1 MESREHPL
9 QHWTPDV
16 VLNRSV
22 MSDSSCDPVDC
33 SPPGKNTGVA
43 MPSSRGSSQPRD
55 WTQVSR
61 IAGRFFTLWATREAR
76 DSICQTLERHA
87 NYREMSCNRDRV
99 ESSLRVG
106 DFLLPSFEWK
116 SDCDMDIAV
125 FHHLVWTCLT
135 FAAFYRSPVSLPGFL
150 SFKGYSHQN
159 DGKLEAVWSCDI
171 RGN

>member
-55 WTQVSR
+55 WTQGSR
-61 IAGRFFTLWATREAR
+61 IAGRFFTLWATMEAR

-106 DFLLPSFEWK
+106 DFLLPSFELEVWLWHGHRSLSSPCVDLLNFCRFLLIPCK
-116 SDCDMDIAV
+116 PSRLSV
-125 FHHLVWTCLT
+125 FQGVQ
-135 FAAFYRSPVSLPGFL
+135 SPKWWEAWSSMKLW
-150 SFKGYSHQN
+150 HQ
-159 DGKLEAVWSCDI
+159 G
-171 RGN
+171 